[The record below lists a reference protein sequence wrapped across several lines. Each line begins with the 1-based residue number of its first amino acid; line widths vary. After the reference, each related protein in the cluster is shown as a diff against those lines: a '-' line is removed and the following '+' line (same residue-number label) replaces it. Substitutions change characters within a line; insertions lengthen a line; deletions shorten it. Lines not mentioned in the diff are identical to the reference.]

1 EPPGNRGR
9 SGTRPQPATSERG
22 AITMKGTSPAST
34 RRLRILHVIFLLGE
48 TNSQYNEH
56 CLPVKGARDLSVCTY
71 FEPKL
76 QVPDEIE
83 GFAGDGTLRGF
94 FRAIGSAVRAS
105 RYDVIHAHAPPTAVL
120 LML

>member
-1 EPPGNRGR
+1 
-9 SGTRPQPATSERG
+9 
-22 AITMKGTSPAST
+22 MKGTPPTNA

-56 CLPVKGARDLSVCTY
+56 CLPVMDVRDLSICTY

-83 GFAGDGTLRGF
+83 VFSGDGTLRGF
-94 FRAIGSAVRAS
+94 IRAIGSAVRTS
-105 RYDVIHAHAPPTAVL
+105 TYDVIHDD
-120 LML
+120 

>member
-1 EPPGNRGR
+1 
-9 SGTRPQPATSERG
+9 
-22 AITMKGTSPAST
+22 M
-34 RRLRILHVIFLLGE
+34 IFLLGE

-56 CLPVKGARDLSVCTY
+56 CLPVKGVRDLSICTY

-83 GFAGDGTLRGF
+83 VFSGDGTLRGF

-105 RYDVIHAHAPPTAVL
+105 TYDVIHAHAPPTAVL
-120 LML
+120 LMLGLIRQPRRRELLSIARLHGARLVLRLQAS